1 MHDAAAKPTLS
12 AEQQRIAQL
21 EAELAAA
28 KSELVGARDA
38 LAQLR
43 RAYTRALEQLQLLRR
58 RLFVAKAERAEVS
71 AEQLAFDSMFL
82 EVQRL
87 EKALDAAERNR
98 GDERQRDDPKGPKR
112 RSGGN
117 GRRDLSESD
126 LPVVRIELSCPE
138 LDATA
143 TRIGVEETSR
153 LGYERGGMRRIV
165 LARVVYK
172 AERSVTDASSF
183 GEGEATPLQVVAR
196 DAPTPTPA
204 ASVSPEGTAAA
215 GEPSASSTALDAPS
229 LDAPP
234 PAPKGETCTVFI
246 TTPLPKELFRRS
258 FLAPSMIAHI
268 LTSKYLLGVPFYR
281 LEQQLELQGAS
292 LDRGTMCRYA
302 EDVGATLGAIV
313 EAARKEAFETA
324 FCLSTDATGVS
335 IQPGP
340 IQERKDKKPGPCRKG
355 HFFVVLA
362 DKDHVFFEYQPKHT
376 SAAVCEMFRGFSR
389 YIQADAHAI
398 YDALFRGT
406 PPRGAAADEKRG
418 PPPTEVG
425 CWSHCRTNFWEAAV
439 CKHELGVEGLRRINV
454 IFAADRALADL
465 APAQRKV
472 RRDAVVRPLVDAFFA
487 WARAEHARPRE
498 RGLVSTALGY
508 ALNQEQPLRRF
519 LDDGRLRLENNASER
534 ALRSIAVARKSWLFF
549 GSDDHA
555 SAAANLFS
563 LVASC
568 KLHGLDPEA
577 YLADVIRAMPY
588 WPRDRYLELAPRYWA
603 RSRARLVA
611 DELNLALGPI
621 TVPPP
626 LPAEEQRATS

>member
-1 MHDAAAKPTLS
+1 MHDAADTSRPTP
-12 AEQQRIAQL
+12 EQQRIAQL

-43 RAYTRALEQLQLLRR
+43 RAYTRALEQLQLLRH

-87 EKALDAAERNR
+87 EKALDAAERNS
-98 GDERQRDDPKGPKR
+98 GEERQHDDPKGPKR
-112 RSGGN
+112 RSGGK

-172 AERSVTDASSF
+172 VERSVTDVGSS
-183 GEGEATPLQVVAR
+183 GEVETAPLQVVAKEVQ
-196 DAPTPTPA
+196 TPTPD
-204 ASVSPEGTAAA
+204 ASVSAENRAAA
-215 GEPSASSTALDAPS
+215 GKLSASSTTLDTPQ
-229 LDAPP
+229 
-234 PAPKGETCTVFI
+234 PAPMGETCTAFI

-258 FLAPSMIAHI
+258 FLAPSIIAHI

-281 LEQQLELQGAS
+281 LEQQLELQGAP

-302 EDVGATLGAIV
+302 EDAGATLGAIV
-313 EAARKEAFETA
+313 QAARNEAFETA

-335 IQPGP
+335 IQPGS

-406 PPRGAAADEKRG
+406 PPRGAAANEQRG

-439 CKHELGVEGLRRINV
+439 CKHELGVEGLRRINAL
-454 IFAADRALADL
+454 FAADRKLADL

-472 RRDAVVRPLVDAFFA
+472 RRDTVVRPLVDAFFA

-577 YLADVIRAMPY
+577 YLADVIRVMPY
-588 WPRDRYLELAPRYWA
+588 WSRERYLELAPRYWA
-603 RSRARLVA
+603 RTRARLVV
-611 DELNLALGPI
+611 DELKVPLGPI

>member
-1 MHDAAAKPTLS
+1 MHDAADKPTLS

-87 EKALDAAERNR
+87 QKALDAAERKS
-98 GDERQRDDPKGPKR
+98 GEERQHDDPKGPKR
-112 RSGGN
+112 RSGGK

-172 AERSVTDASSF
+172 AESPVTDASSS
-183 GEGEATPLQVVAR
+183 GEGEAAPLQVVAKEV
-196 DAPTPTPA
+196 PTPTPA
-204 ASVSPEGTAAA
+204 ASVSPKDTAAA
-215 GEPSASSTALDAPS
+215 GESSAWSTAVDMPL
-229 LDAPP
+229 
-234 PAPKGETCTVFI
+234 PAPGETCTVFL

-258 FLAPSMIAHI
+258 FLAPSIIAHI

-302 EDVGATLGAIV
+302 EDAGATLGAIV

-406 PPRGAAADEKRG
+406 PPRGGAADGERG

-439 CKHELGVEGLRRINV
+439 CKHELGVDGLRRINAL
-454 IFAADRALADL
+454 FAADRALADL

-577 YLADVIRAMPY
+577 YLADVLRVMPY
-588 WPRDRYLELAPRYWA
+588 WPRERYLELAPRYWA
-603 RSRARLVA
+603 RTRARLA
-611 DELNLALGPI
+611 DDEMKPALGPI

-626 LPAEEQRATS
+626 LPTEEQRATS

>member
-1 MHDAAAKPTLS
+1 M
-12 AEQQRIAQL
+12 
-21 EAELAAA
+21 
-28 KSELVGARDA
+28 
-38 LAQLR
+38 
-43 RAYTRALEQLQLLRR
+43 
-58 RLFVAKAERAEVS
+58 AKAERAEVS

-87 EKALDAAERNR
+87 EKALDAAERKA
-98 GDERQRDDPKGPKR
+98 GDERQPDDSKGAKR
-112 RSGGN
+112 RSGGK

-172 AERSVTDASSF
+172 AERSVTDASRS
-183 GEGEATPLQVVAR
+183 GEGEAAPLQVVAKE
-196 DAPTPTPA
+196 APTSAPA
-204 ASVSPEGTAAA
+204 ASLGPEKTAATS
-215 GEPSASSTALDAPS
+215 EPSAPSAALDKT
-229 LDAPP
+229 P
-234 PAPKGETCTVFI
+234 PAPTGETCTVFI

-258 FLAPSMIAHI
+258 FLAPSLIAHI

-302 EDVGATLGAIV
+302 EDAGAPLGAIV

-324 FCLSTDATGVS
+324 FCLSTDATGVC

-406 PPRGAAADEKRG
+406 PPRGAAAGEERG

-439 CKHELGVEGLRRINV
+439 CRHELGVEGLRRINAL
-454 IFAADRALADL
+454 FAADRALADL
-465 APAQRKV
+465 PPAQRKV
-472 RRDAVVRPLVDAFFA
+472 RRDVVVRPGVDAFFA
-487 WARAEHARPRE
+487 WVRAEHARPRE
-498 RGLVSTALGY
+498 RGLVATALGY

-534 ALRSIAVARKSWLFF
+534 ALRSIAVARKSWLFV

-568 KLHGLDPEA
+568 KLHGLDAEA
-577 YLADVIRAMPY
+577 YLADVLRVMPY
-588 WPRDRYLELAPRYWA
+588 WPRERYLELAPRYW
-603 RSRARLVA
+603 RA
-611 DELNLALGPI
+611 
-621 TVPPP
+621 
-626 LPAEEQRATS
+626 PASGSSTTR

>member
-1 MHDAAAKPTLS
+1 MHDAAAKPTPTP
-12 AEQQRIAQL
+12 EQQRIAQL

-43 RAYTRALEQLQLLRR
+43 RAYTRALEQLQLLQR

-71 AEQLAFDSMFL
+71 AEQLAFESMFL

-87 EKALDAAERNR
+87 QKALDDAERKTS
-98 GDERQRDDPKGPKR
+98 DERQHDDPKGPKR
-112 RSGGN
+112 RTGSK

-172 AERSVTDASSF
+172 AERSVTDASSS
-183 GEGEATPLQVVAR
+183 GDGEAAPLQVVAR
-196 DAPTPTPA
+196 EVPAPTPA
-204 ASVSPEGTAAA
+204 ASVSPENTAAA
-215 GEPSASSTALDAPS
+215 GEPSASSTALDAP
-229 LDAPP
+229 P
-234 PAPKGETCTVFI
+234 PAPRGEACTAFI

-258 FLAPSMIAHI
+258 LLAPSIIAHI

-302 EDVGATLGAIV
+302 EDAGATLGAIV

-406 PPRGAAADEKRG
+406 PPRGAAADEERG

-439 CKHELGVEGLRRINV
+439 CKHELGVEGLRRINA
-454 IFAADRALADL
+454 IFAVDRKLADL

-534 ALRSIAVARKSWLFF
+534 ALRSIAME
-549 GSDDHA
+549 GSLCVTPSNGRNCSVFATTHFSTRAPVEHA
-555 SAAANLFS
+555 TAA
-563 LVASC
+563 
-568 KLHGLDPEA
+568 
-577 YLADVIRAMPY
+577 
-588 WPRDRYLELAPRYWA
+588 
-603 RSRARLVA
+603 
-611 DELNLALGPI
+611 
-621 TVPPP
+621 
-626 LPAEEQRATS
+626 

>member
-1 MHDAAAKPTLS
+1 MHDAADKPTRTP
-12 AEQQRIAQL
+12 EQQRIAQL

-28 KSELVGARDA
+28 KSELMGARDA

-87 EKALDAAERNR
+87 EKALDAAERTS
-98 GDERQRDDPKGPKR
+98 GDERQHDDPKGLKR
-112 RSGGN
+112 RPGGK

-172 AERSVTDASSF
+172 AERSVTDANSS
-183 GEGEATPLQVVAR
+183 GQGEAALLQVVAKEV
-196 DAPTPTPA
+196 PTPTPA
-204 ASVSPEGTAAA
+204 VSVSPEDAAAA
-215 GEPSASSTALDAPS
+215 GEPSASSAALDAPP
-229 LDAPP
+229 LEPT
-234 PAPKGETCTVFI
+234 GETCTVFI

-258 FLAPSMIAHI
+258 FLAPSVIAHI

-406 PPRGAAADEKRG
+406 PPRGASADEGRG

-439 CKHELGVEGLRRINV
+439 CKHELGVEGLRRINAL
-454 IFAADRALADL
+454 FAADRALADL

-472 RRDAVVRPLVDAFFA
+472 RRDAAVRPLVDAFFA
-487 WARAEHARPRE
+487 WVKAEHARPRE

-534 ALRSIAVARKSWLFF
+534 ALRSIAVARKAWLFF

-568 KLHGLDPEA
+568 KLHHLDPEA
-577 YLADVIRAMPY
+577 YLADVIRVMPN
-588 WPRDRYLELAPRYWA
+588 WPRERYLELAPRYWA
-603 RSRARLVA
+603 RTRARLVA
-611 DELNLALGPI
+611 EEMKLPLGPI

>member
-1 MHDAAAKPTLS
+1 
-12 AEQQRIAQL
+12 
-21 EAELAAA
+21 
-28 KSELVGARDA
+28 
-38 LAQLR
+38 
-43 RAYTRALEQLQLLRR
+43 
-58 RLFVAKAERAEVS
+58 
-71 AEQLAFDSMFL
+71 
-82 EVQRL
+82 
-87 EKALDAAERNR
+87 
-98 GDERQRDDPKGPKR
+98 
-112 RSGGN
+112 
-117 GRRDLSESD
+117 
-126 LPVVRIELSCPE
+126 
-138 LDATA
+138 
-143 TRIGVEETSR
+143 
-153 LGYERGGMRRIV
+153 MRRIV

-172 AERSVTDASSF
+172 AERSVTDASSA
-183 GEGEATPLQVVAR
+183 GEGEAAPLQVVAR
-196 DAPTPTPA
+196 EVPAPTPA

-234 PAPKGETCTVFI
+234 PNGETCTVFI

-258 FLAPSMIAHI
+258 LLAPSIIAHI

-302 EDVGATLGAIV
+302 EDAGATLGAIV

-406 PPRGAAADEKRG
+406 PPRGAAADEERG

-439 CKHELGVEGLRRINV
+439 CKHELGVEGLRRINA
-454 IFAADRALADL
+454 IFAVDRKLADL

-568 KLHGLDPEA
+568 KLPRSRPRGLP
-577 YLADVIRAMPY
+577 RRRH
-588 WPRDRYLELAPRYWA
+588 PRDALLAAGPLP
-603 RSRARLVA
+603 RARPQVLGAHPHPARRRRAEARPRA
-611 DELNLALGPI
+611 DHAPASRGRAARDGLTES
-621 TVPPP
+621 VP
-626 LPAEEQRATS
+626 LPPSCTS

>member
-1 MHDAAAKPTLS
+1 MHDAADKPTQTP
-12 AEQQRIAQL
+12 EQQRIAQL

-87 EKALDAAERNR
+87 EKALDAAERKS
-98 GDERQRDDPKGPKR
+98 GDERQHDDPKGPKR
-112 RSGGN
+112 RPGGK

-143 TRIGVEETSR
+143 MRIGVEETSR

-172 AERSVTDASSF
+172 AERSVTDASSSA
-183 GEGEATPLQVVAR
+183 EGEAAPLQVVAKEV
-196 DAPTPTPA
+196 PTPTPA
-204 ASVSPEGTAAA
+204 VSVSPEDTAAA
-215 GEPSASSTALDAPS
+215 GAPSASSAPLDTPPSAPT
-229 LDAPP
+229 
-234 PAPKGETCTVFI
+234 GETCTVFI

-258 FLAPSMIAHI
+258 FLAPSVVAHI

-406 PPRGAAADEKRG
+406 PPRGASADEGRG

-439 CKHELGVEGLRRINV
+439 CKHELGVEGLRRINAL
-454 IFAADRALADL
+454 FAADRTLADL

-472 RRDAVVRPLVDAFFA
+472 RRDAAVRPLVDAFFA
-487 WARAEHARPRE
+487 WVKAEHARPRE

-534 ALRSIAVARKSWLFF
+534 ALRSIAVARKAWLFF

-568 KLHGLDPEA
+568 KLHHLDPEA
-577 YLADVIRAMPY
+577 YLADVIRVMPY
-588 WPRDRYLELAPRYWA
+588 WPRERYLELAPRYWA
-603 RSRARLVA
+603 RTRARLVA
-611 DELNLALGPI
+611 EEMKLPLGPI